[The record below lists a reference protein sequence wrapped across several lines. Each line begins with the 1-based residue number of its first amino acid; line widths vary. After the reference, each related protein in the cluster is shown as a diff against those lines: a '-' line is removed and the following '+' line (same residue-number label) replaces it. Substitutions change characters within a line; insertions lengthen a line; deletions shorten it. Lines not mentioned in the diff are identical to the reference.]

1 MSNSPGSARRPPGRA
16 KYWQV
21 HYHWKWCAEYIC
33 IVFND
38 ALTVGG
44 SVCSIFV
51 LPTFVIVFFFVT
63 KTTTC
68 CMIIFH
74 SLLVSYACYN
84 VPDYCLNI
92 IEWLGSMV
100 RWLLWRFKGPDGA
113 NIHVI
118 ERCLYIQEC
127 HLIQD
132 RLKGLV
138 VYDPWIIVTV
148 LHSCI
153 KTSLL
158 RIFY

>member
-1 MSNSPGSARRPPGRA
+1 MR
-16 KYWQV
+16 WQWEEV
-21 HYHWKWCAEYIC
+21 YAPFLFCQLLLLFFC
-33 IVFND
+33 NQND
-38 ALTVGG
+38 NLLYDY
-44 SVCSIFV
+44 F
-51 LPTFVIVFFFVT
+51 
-63 KTTTC
+63 
-68 CMIIFH
+68 
-74 SLLVSYACYN
+74 SLSSRFLCLLHN

-158 RIFY
+158 RIFLLSELNS